1 MRIWYDIEQDA
12 IVTEAQLYQEFLDA
26 QAADPNNEAGHRG
39 LTFEEY
45 IHISL
50 TIENGTLEAL
60 K

>member
-1 MRIWYDIEQDA
+1 MRRWYDIEQQE

-26 QAADPNNEAGHRG
+26 QAADPDNAAGHRD

-45 IHISL
+45 IRISL
-50 TIENGTLEAL
+50 TTENGMLEAL